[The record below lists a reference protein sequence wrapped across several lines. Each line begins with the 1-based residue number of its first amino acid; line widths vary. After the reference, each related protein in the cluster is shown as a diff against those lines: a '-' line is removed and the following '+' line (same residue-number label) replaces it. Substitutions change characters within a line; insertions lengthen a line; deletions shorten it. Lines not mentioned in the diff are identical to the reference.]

1 MSMRGSST
9 AVASAAPPA
18 EAPLAVT
25 QARLRRLAPAGKPAI
40 VAGIAAS
47 FDRLAALHGVTTRL
61 RICHFLAQ
69 AAQETDRFRTLQ
81 EYGGPAYL
89 ARYEGR
95 RDLGNVKAGDG
106 TRFHGRGVF
115 QLTGRANY
123 RRYGGLVGVDLEA
136 EPERAME
143 PAISLMIAFAYWRER
158 GIDAAADADDV
169 ARVTRLINGG
179 RNGLAERTRLLNVAK
194 GIWV

>member
-1 MSMRGSST
+1 MSMPGSSA
-9 AVASAAPPA
+9 AVIPAAPSPS
-18 EAPLAVT
+18 PLAVT
-25 QARLRRLAPAGKPAI
+25 PARLQRLAPAGKPAI
-40 VAGIAAS
+40 IAGIAAS
-47 FDRLAALHGVTTRL
+47 FDRLAAAHGVTTRL

-81 EYGGPAYL
+81 EYGGPAYF

-95 RDLGNVKAGDG
+95 RDLGNTRAGDG
-106 TRFHGRGVF
+106 ARFHGRGVF

-123 RRYGGLVGVDLEA
+123 RRYGALVGVDLEA

-143 PAISLMIAFAYWRER
+143 PAISLAVAFVYWRER
-158 GIDAAADADDV
+158 GLDAAADADDV
-169 ARVTRLINGG
+169 VRVTRLVNGG
-179 RNGLAERTRLLNVAK
+179 RNGLTERTQLLGVAK